1 MEQVFSRYI
10 ELVGKNK
17 VKEDLKQAL
26 QQAIKE
32 EEWDLVKEITRL
44 IEEYFNT

>member
-10 ELVGKNK
+10 ELIGRNQ

-26 QQAIKE
+26 QQAIRE
-32 EEWDLVKEITRL
+32 ENWDLVKEITCL
-44 IEEYFNT
+44 IEEYFNK

>member
-1 MEQVFSRYI
+1 MDEVFSRYI
-10 ELVGKNK
+10 ELVGSNK

-32 EEWDLVKEITRL
+32 ENWDLVKEIARL
-44 IEEYFNT
+44 IEEYFKK